1 MAGAVFNQGVAVQV
15 RGLAYSDA
23 LQSSAANG
31 GDAPVS
37 ASVIGASALAAG
49 ESVLTFGFAAAALE
63 AAIRAGIVKPFGSA
77 TSA

>member
-1 MAGAVFNQGVAVQV
+1 MIRAVFNEGVAVQV

-23 LQSSAANG
+23 LQSSAANEG
-31 GDAPVS
+31 NAPIS

-63 AAIRAGIVKPFGSA
+63 AAIRAGFVKPFGSA

>member
-1 MAGAVFNQGVAVQV
+1 MLWAVFNKGVAVQV

-23 LQSSAANG
+23 LQSGAANG
-31 GDAPVS
+31 GNAPIS

-63 AAIRAGIVKPFGSA
+63 AAIRAGLVKPFGSA